1 LKKFEE
7 IVKANPS
14 HHSGR
19 PGATAITCDH
29 RSSVQ
34 SAGDSNSCGLSCR
47 LVLDSI
53 REPMCLVN
61 HEGRVIDCNSPA
73 CSLLGLKRNH
83 LLSSVLPALAPNA
96 ISDKSKNIFVDIIE
110 HLETFQ
116 NFFYF
121 NGRKYQS
128 TYIPVA
134 TTSDK
139 IDCVSV
145 VCRDVTI
152 NREDDRLF
160 INNDDELDPRLKQ
173 QTLKLAEANRL
184 LELEIAERLRAE
196 NHLKHVN
203 SLYRTVVET
212 SKDVISTMTLD
223 LKYTYVS
230 SSVVNALGYTPEEM
244 LKLNAIE
251 IMTPES
257 RHKIVT
263 SLKDWR
269 VKGASGEDPARN
281 SRTEEAQQYKKD
293 GQIRWAEITGTFLRD
308 ETGKPYGIM
317 TTSRDITDRKRL
329 ESELQDSF
337 RLLEQRVRERTAAL
351 ESINE
356 KLMREISQRRATEK
370 KLLDSE
376 KRFEAIFQGAL
387 DCVILKDTNL
397 KYTHVNPAT
406 LELTRK
412 PLSTFI
418 GKTFEEV
425 FGLDR
430 ADSVRAVDQKTL
442 TGETV
447 ETEFSTKI
455 SDRLITFSSVS
466 DQGR

>member
-1 LKKFEE
+1 MKKFEE

-152 NREDDRLF
+152 NRRTIDF
-160 INNDDELDPRLKQ
+160 
-173 QTLKLAEANRL
+173 L
-184 LELEIAERLRAE
+184 L
-196 NHLKHVN
+196 
-203 SLYRTVVET
+203 
-212 SKDVISTMTLD
+212 TMTMNLIPG
-223 LKYTYVS
+223 S
-230 SSVVNALGYTPEEM
+230 NN
-244 LKLNAIE
+244 KLLN
-251 IMTPES
+251 
-257 RHKIVT
+257 
-263 SLKDWR
+263 
-269 VKGASGEDPARN
+269 
-281 SRTEEAQQYKKD
+281 
-293 GQIRWAEITGTFLRD
+293 
-308 ETGKPYGIM
+308 
-317 TTSRDITDRKRL
+317 
-329 ESELQDSF
+329 
-337 RLLEQRVRERTAAL
+337 
-351 ESINE
+351 
-356 KLMREISQRRATEK
+356 SQRPIAYWNWR
-370 KLLDSE
+370 
-376 KRFEAIFQGAL
+376 
-387 DCVILKDTNL
+387 
-397 KYTHVNPAT
+397 
-406 LELTRK
+406 
-412 PLSTFI
+412 
-418 GKTFEEV
+418 
-425 FGLDR
+425 
-430 ADSVRAVDQKTL
+430 
-442 TGETV
+442 
-447 ETEFSTKI
+447 
-455 SDRLITFSSVS
+455 
-466 DQGR
+466 